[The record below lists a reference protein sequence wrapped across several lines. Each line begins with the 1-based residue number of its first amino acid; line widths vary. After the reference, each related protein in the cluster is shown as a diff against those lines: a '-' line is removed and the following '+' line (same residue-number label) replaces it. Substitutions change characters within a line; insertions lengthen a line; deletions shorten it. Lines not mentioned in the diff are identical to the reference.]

1 MSIRPMRSLA
11 PYLLLVSALVG
22 CGGAKSEKPAKLA
35 PVNGMVTLDGKPLA
49 MAAMT
54 FLPDGE
60 TKGIAGVAYTGE
72 DGKFEAKWRT
82 ETGIP
87 PGSYKVVVS
96 RLGLPN
102 GSPVPPGQSA
112 ADVGAI
118 ETVPPRFSDAAQT
131 KLALTVPDTGLT
143 QTFDLKSK

>member
-1 MSIRPMRSLA
+1 MSNRPLRSIASLA
-11 PYLLLVSALVG
+11 FVVLALAG
-22 CGGAKSEKPAKLA
+22 CGGAKSEKPEKLA
-35 PVNGMVTLDGKPLA
+35 PVNGMVTLDGKPLT

-96 RLGLPN
+96 RLGLPD

>member
-11 PYLLLVSALVG
+11 SFMLIASALVG
-22 CGGAKSEKPAKLA
+22 CGGAKPEKPEKLA
-35 PVNGMVTLDGKPLA
+35 PVNGMVTLDGKPLT

-54 FLPDGE
+54 FLPDGS

-72 DGKFEAKWRT
+72 DGKFEAKWRA
-82 ETGIP
+82 EPGIP
-87 PGSYKVVVS
+87 PGSYKIVVS

-112 ADVGAI
+112 ADLGAI
-118 ETVPPRFSDAAQT
+118 ETVPPRFSDPAQT
-131 KLALTVPDTGLT
+131 SLRLTVPEAGLT